1 MLKDYY
7 FDLEK
12 NIFESI
18 TLNNSKVLYIT
29 VDARNLFLPITL
41 KKTLEN
47 KKLECH
53 C

>member
-41 KKTLEN
+41 KTLEN